1 MIVSFPPEFILNV
14 ILLPKLKLGIIISV
28 LTTIII
34 GQFVVPEVGGNKE
47 ELQFPVLTQ
56 QEDDVKGLP
65 ELGVHAWEVYVTCA
79 RALSV
84 EANSKSAKKNK

>member
-1 MIVSFPPEFILNV
+1 MELI
-14 ILLPKLKLGIIISV
+14 
-28 LTTIII
+28 TIII
-34 GQFVVPEVGGNKE
+34 GQVEVPVVEGGKLE
-47 ELQFPVLTQ
+47 ELQFPVFTQ
-56 QEDDVKGLP
+56 QEEDVKGLP